1 MSAEFSCAD
10 DRVGISSQIFE
21 QLAHFH
27 GVFAEIGLVITET
40 LESEKLR
47 EWDFETNLLYINL
60 WSGRIR

>member
-1 MSAEFSCAD
+1 MLTTESGTVATF
-10 DRVGISSQIFE
+10 FE
-21 QLAHFH
+21 QLAHLH

-60 WSGRIR
+60 

>member
-1 MSAEFSCAD
+1 MLTTESGSVATF
-10 DRVGISSQIFE
+10 FE

-27 GVFAEIGLVITET
+27 GIFAEIGLVITET

-47 EWDFETNLLYINL
+47 EWDFETNLSYINL